1 MLLSNKTSELFDA
14 SKQGV
19 MDSLS
24 NYNYTEQPYNYARK
38 YIQRFVI
45 MYQQYLME
53 LNSFSITTVWV
64 SVNNNCTV
72 ITIMDK
78 RQNLRAINLCAELR
92 I

>member
-45 MYQQYLME
+45 MYQQEFNGIKLLFYNDCMGQCQQQLYSDNYGQKTK
-53 LNSFSITTVWV
+53 LKGYK
-64 SVNNNCTV
+64 C
-72 ITIMDK
+72 
-78 RQNLRAINLCAELR
+78 LC
-92 I
+92 